1 MVRRAPRYA
10 IRDPRSRSFGRRRA
24 NRVGSCAMLSPPQP
38 HTHTVLLVEDD
49 AGTRE
54 ATRELLSRSGYA
66 VVSAGNATAAL
77 ILLRSEPRPCVIV
90 LDLMMADFSG
100 DDFRR
105 AQLADRTVRDIPV
118 LLVSGAHD
126 LAARAQALGAAAFFA
141 KPLGIAQLVAAI
153 AHHCVA
159 ATAVA

>member
-1 MVRRAPRYA
+1 
-10 IRDPRSRSFGRRRA
+10 
-24 NRVGSCAMLSPPQP
+24 
-38 HTHTVLLVEDD
+38 
-49 AGTRE
+49 
-54 ATRELLSRSGYA
+54 
-66 VVSAGNATAAL
+66 
-77 ILLRSEPRPCVIV
+77 
-90 LDLMMADFSG
+90 MMADFSG